1 MITDRELLELAAKAA
16 GYTTNHPWNAE
27 RLTINPPVD
36 ALVVQDAN
44 GLVHTAW
51 NPLRSALDAHDLA
64 CKFGMV
70 VDCEK
75 MTAGKPGGKKYMWLD
90 ESMSNVE
97 LVCRSITMAAAEI
110 WKAKK

>member
-1 MITDRELLELAAKAA
+1 MDSDRELLEWAAKAA
-16 GYTTNHPWNAE
+16 G
-27 RLTINPPVD
+27 LTIARWVD
-36 ALVVQDAN
+36 GVPQLASDTHQLGKV
-44 GLVHTAW
+44 W

-110 WKAKK
+110 GKAIK